1 MEEEEENVRK
11 TIDGERS
18 ECQLELIAAIRK
30 VTGQPPRGWYY
41 GMVQSVAGARSR
53 AIVSKVF
60 KEEGLPL
67 KWWGDSY
74 SDDLPYWIDR
84 PHCEGEGL
92 LTVPYT

>member
-1 MEEEEENVRK
+1 
-11 TIDGERS
+11 
-18 ECQLELIAAIRK
+18 
-30 VTGQPPRGWYY
+30 
-41 GMVQSVAGARSR
+41 MVQSVAGARSR